1 MSTITTLYDDIR
13 AIIIN
18 TRNTIYKAVN
28 TGILEA
34 NWKIGRRIV
43 EEEQA
48 GASRAEY
55 GQRVI
60 NDLAEKLSVEFG
72 RGFDARELRRYRQFY
87 LLFPKWD
94 ALRPELTW
102 THYRTLIRVENERAR
117 LYYMN
122 EAALQNWSTRA
133 LDSQIERLTY
143 ERILSSQNQ
152 LIVKEAEDAASRQA
166 QLTPADIIKDPYVL
180 DFLGLPSG
188 VNFYEK
194 DLEKALIDNL
204 QQFLLE
210 LGRGFSFVSRQYRFN
225 TDNENYYVDLVFYN
239 FSGDANS
246 KDSRVVGAYSD
257 FDGKLVGH
265 VAFLSN
271 NTAIAV
277 SEDSLR
283 YYTVGATP
291 SAGEKIALDSKIQN
305 VFYTSG
311 NVGIVSETGNEDDPY
326 NIKIFNSNGGKLS
339 DVNYDTTYTTYNF
352 DGNTVLMYGGS
363 NFAIM
368 NLSGKFVTKQTIDGT
383 VTAFIS
389 TGKRGK
395 YYLVDDRFISRVR
408 LT

>member
-1 MSTITTLYDDIR
+1 MSAITTLYDDIR

-210 LGRGFSFVSRQYRFN
+210 LGRGFSFVSRQYRFK

-239 FSGDANS
+239 FILKCFVLIDL
-246 KDSRVVGAYSD
+246 KV
-257 FDGKLVGH
+257 GKLTYQDIGQMD
-265 VAFLSN
+265 FY
-271 NTAIAV
+271 I
-277 SEDSLR
+277 R
-283 YYTVGATP
+283 YFEENIRTETDNP
-291 SAGEKIALDSKIQN
+291 TI
-305 VFYTSG
+305 
-311 NVGIVSETGNEDDPY
+311 GIVLCTERD
-326 NIKIFNSNGGKLS
+326 
-339 DVNYDTTYTTYNF
+339 
-352 DGNTVLMYGGS
+352 NTIV
-363 NFAIM
+363 
-368 NLSGKFVTKQTIDGT
+368 K
-383 VTAFIS
+383 
-389 TGKRGK
+389 
-395 YYLVDDRFISRVR
+395 YLVMNDSNQLFASKYKLYLPTEEELINELETSRKQIENNVK
-408 LT
+408 

>member
-1 MSTITTLYDDIR
+1 MSAITTLYDDIR

-34 NWKIGRRIV
+34 NWKIGRRMV

-210 LGRGFSFVSRQYRFN
+210 LGRGFSFVSRQYRFK

-239 FSGDANS
+239 FILKCFVLIDL
-246 KDSRVVGAYSD
+246 KV
-257 FDGKLVGH
+257 GKLTYQDIGQMD
-265 VAFLSN
+265 FY
-271 NTAIAV
+271 I
-277 SEDSLR
+277 R
-283 YYTVGATP
+283 YFEENIRTETDNP
-291 SAGEKIALDSKIQN
+291 TI
-305 VFYTSG
+305 
-311 NVGIVSETGNEDDPY
+311 GIVLCTERDNTIVKYSVMNDSNQLFASKYKLYLPTEEELINELET
-326 NIKIFNSNGGKLS
+326 SR
-339 DVNYDTTYTTYNF
+339 
-352 DGNTVLMYGGS
+352 
-363 NFAIM
+363 
-368 NLSGKFVTKQTIDGT
+368 KQIENN
-383 VTAFIS
+383 V
-389 TGKRGK
+389 K
-395 YYLVDDRFISRVR
+395 
-408 LT
+408 

>member
-210 LGRGFSFVSRQYRFN
+210 LGRGFSFVSRQYRFK

-239 FSGDANS
+239 FILKCFVLIDL
-246 KDSRVVGAYSD
+246 KV
-257 FDGKLVGH
+257 GKLTYQDIGQM
-265 VAFLSN
+265 
-271 NTAIAV
+271 
-277 SEDSLR
+277 D
-283 YYTVGATP
+283 
-291 SAGEKIALDSKIQN
+291 
-305 VFYTSG
+305 FYTRYFEE
-311 NVGIVSETGNEDDPY
+311 NIRTETDNPTIGIVLCTERDNTIVKYSVMNDSNQLFASKYKLYLPTEEELINELET
-326 NIKIFNSNGGKLS
+326 SR
-339 DVNYDTTYTTYNF
+339 
-352 DGNTVLMYGGS
+352 
-363 NFAIM
+363 
-368 NLSGKFVTKQTIDGT
+368 KQIENN
-383 VTAFIS
+383 V
-389 TGKRGK
+389 K
-395 YYLVDDRFISRVR
+395 
-408 LT
+408 

>member
-152 LIVKEAEDAASRQA
+152 LIVKEAEDADSRQA

-210 LGRGFSFVSRQYRFN
+210 LGRGFSFVSRQYRFK

-239 FSGDANS
+239 FILKCFVLIDL
-246 KDSRVVGAYSD
+246 KV
-257 FDGKLVGH
+257 GKLTYQDIGQM
-265 VAFLSN
+265 
-271 NTAIAV
+271 
-277 SEDSLR
+277 D
-283 YYTVGATP
+283 
-291 SAGEKIALDSKIQN
+291 
-305 VFYTSG
+305 FYTRYFEE
-311 NVGIVSETGNEDDPY
+311 NIRTETDNPTIGIVLCTERDNTIVKYSVMNDSNQLFASKYKLYLPTEEELINELET
-326 NIKIFNSNGGKLS
+326 SR
-339 DVNYDTTYTTYNF
+339 
-352 DGNTVLMYGGS
+352 
-363 NFAIM
+363 
-368 NLSGKFVTKQTIDGT
+368 KQIENN
-383 VTAFIS
+383 V
-389 TGKRGK
+389 K
-395 YYLVDDRFISRVR
+395 
-408 LT
+408 

>member
-1 MSTITTLYDDIR
+1 MSAITTLYDDIR

-210 LGRGFSFVSRQYRFN
+210 LGRGFSFVSRQYRFK

-239 FSGDANS
+239 FILKCFVLIDL
-246 KDSRVVGAYSD
+246 KV
-257 FDGKLVGH
+257 GKLTYQDIGQM
-265 VAFLSN
+265 
-271 NTAIAV
+271 
-277 SEDSLR
+277 D
-283 YYTVGATP
+283 
-291 SAGEKIALDSKIQN
+291 
-305 VFYTSG
+305 FYTRYFEE
-311 NVGIVSETGNEDDPY
+311 NIRTETDNPTIGIVLCTERDNTIVKYSVMNDSNQLFASKYKLYLPTEEELINELET
-326 NIKIFNSNGGKLS
+326 SR
-339 DVNYDTTYTTYNF
+339 
-352 DGNTVLMYGGS
+352 
-363 NFAIM
+363 
-368 NLSGKFVTKQTIDGT
+368 KQIDNN
-383 VTAFIS
+383 V
-389 TGKRGK
+389 K
-395 YYLVDDRFISRVR
+395 
-408 LT
+408 

>member
-1 MSTITTLYDDIR
+1 MSTLTTLYDDIR

-210 LGRGFSFVSRQYRFN
+210 LGRGFSFVSRQYRFK

-239 FSGDANS
+239 FILKCFVLIDL
-246 KDSRVVGAYSD
+246 KV
-257 FDGKLVGH
+257 GKLTYQDIGQM
-265 VAFLSN
+265 
-271 NTAIAV
+271 
-277 SEDSLR
+277 D
-283 YYTVGATP
+283 
-291 SAGEKIALDSKIQN
+291 
-305 VFYTSG
+305 FYTRYFEE
-311 NVGIVSETGNEDDPY
+311 NIRTETDNPTIGIVLCTERDNTIVKYSVMNDSNQLFASKYKLYLPTEEELINELET
-326 NIKIFNSNGGKLS
+326 SR
-339 DVNYDTTYTTYNF
+339 
-352 DGNTVLMYGGS
+352 
-363 NFAIM
+363 
-368 NLSGKFVTKQTIDGT
+368 KQIENN
-383 VTAFIS
+383 V
-389 TGKRGK
+389 K
-395 YYLVDDRFISRVR
+395 
-408 LT
+408 

>member
-210 LGRGFSFVSRQYRFN
+210 LGRGFSFVSRQYRFK

-239 FSGDANS
+239 FILKCFVLIDL
-246 KDSRVVGAYSD
+246 KV
-257 FDGKLVGH
+257 GKLTYQDIGQMD
-265 VAFLSN
+265 FY
-271 NTAIAV
+271 I
-277 SEDSLR
+277 R
-283 YYTVGATP
+283 YFEENIRTETDNP
-291 SAGEKIALDSKIQN
+291 TI
-305 VFYTSG
+305 
-311 NVGIVSETGNEDDPY
+311 GIVLCTERDNTIVKYSVMNDSNQLFASKYKLYLPTEEELINELET
-326 NIKIFNSNGGKLS
+326 SR
-339 DVNYDTTYTTYNF
+339 
-352 DGNTVLMYGGS
+352 
-363 NFAIM
+363 
-368 NLSGKFVTKQTIDGT
+368 KQIENN
-383 VTAFIS
+383 V
-389 TGKRGK
+389 K
-395 YYLVDDRFISRVR
+395 
-408 LT
+408 

>member
-210 LGRGFSFVSRQYRFN
+210 LGRGFSFVSRQYRFK

-239 FSGDANS
+239 FILKCFVLIDL
-246 KDSRVVGAYSD
+246 KV
-257 FDGKLVGH
+257 GKLTYQDIGQMDFYIPRRIYAQKPIIQLSVSCFAPSGTTR
-265 VAFLSN
+265 LSN
-271 NTAIAV
+271 T
-277 SEDSLR
+277 R
-283 YYTVGATP
+283 
-291 SAGEKIALDSKIQN
+291 
-305 VFYTSG
+305 
-311 NVGIVSETGNEDDPY
+311 
-326 NIKIFNSNGGKLS
+326 
-339 DVNYDTTYTTYNF
+339 
-352 DGNTVLMYGGS
+352 
-363 NFAIM
+363 
-368 NLSGKFVTKQTIDGT
+368 
-383 VTAFIS
+383 
-389 TGKRGK
+389 
-395 YYLVDDRFISRVR
+395 
-408 LT
+408 

>member
-210 LGRGFSFVSRQYRFN
+210 LGRGCSFVSRQYRFK

-239 FSGDANS
+239 FILKCFVLIDL
-246 KDSRVVGAYSD
+246 KV
-257 FDGKLVGH
+257 GKLTYQDIGQM
-265 VAFLSN
+265 
-271 NTAIAV
+271 
-277 SEDSLR
+277 D
-283 YYTVGATP
+283 
-291 SAGEKIALDSKIQN
+291 
-305 VFYTSG
+305 FYTRYFEE
-311 NVGIVSETGNEDDPY
+311 NIRTETDNPTIGIVLCTERDNTIVKYSVMNDSNQLFASKYKLYLPTEEELINELET
-326 NIKIFNSNGGKLS
+326 SR
-339 DVNYDTTYTTYNF
+339 
-352 DGNTVLMYGGS
+352 
-363 NFAIM
+363 
-368 NLSGKFVTKQTIDGT
+368 KQIENN
-383 VTAFIS
+383 V
-389 TGKRGK
+389 K
-395 YYLVDDRFISRVR
+395 
-408 LT
+408 

>member
-1 MSTITTLYDDIR
+1 MSAITTLYDDIR

-34 NWKIGRRIV
+34 NWKIARRIV

-117 LYYMN
+117 LYYIN

-210 LGRGFSFVSRQYRFN
+210 LGRGFSFVSRQYRFK

-239 FSGDANS
+239 FILKCFVLIDL
-246 KDSRVVGAYSD
+246 KV
-257 FDGKLVGH
+257 GKLTYQDIGQM
-265 VAFLSN
+265 
-271 NTAIAV
+271 
-277 SEDSLR
+277 D
-283 YYTVGATP
+283 
-291 SAGEKIALDSKIQN
+291 
-305 VFYTSG
+305 FYTRYFEE
-311 NVGIVSETGNEDDPY
+311 NIRTETDNPTIGIVLCTERDNTIVKYSVMNDSNQLFASKYKLYLPTEEELINELET
-326 NIKIFNSNGGKLS
+326 SR
-339 DVNYDTTYTTYNF
+339 
-352 DGNTVLMYGGS
+352 
-363 NFAIM
+363 
-368 NLSGKFVTKQTIDGT
+368 KQIENN
-383 VTAFIS
+383 V
-389 TGKRGK
+389 K
-395 YYLVDDRFISRVR
+395 
-408 LT
+408 

>member
-210 LGRGFSFVSRQYRFN
+210 LGRGFSFVSRQYRFK

-239 FSGDANS
+239 FILKCFVLIDL
-246 KDSRVVGAYSD
+246 KV
-257 FDGKLVGH
+257 GKLTYQDIGQM
-265 VAFLSN
+265 
-271 NTAIAV
+271 
-277 SEDSLR
+277 D
-283 YYTVGATP
+283 
-291 SAGEKIALDSKIQN
+291 
-305 VFYTSG
+305 FYTRYFEE
-311 NVGIVSETGNEDDPY
+311 NIRTETYNPTIGIVLCTERDNTIVKYSVMNDSNQLFASKYKLYLPTEEELINELET
-326 NIKIFNSNGGKLS
+326 SR
-339 DVNYDTTYTTYNF
+339 
-352 DGNTVLMYGGS
+352 
-363 NFAIM
+363 
-368 NLSGKFVTKQTIDGT
+368 KQIENN
-383 VTAFIS
+383 V
-389 TGKRGK
+389 K
-395 YYLVDDRFISRVR
+395 
-408 LT
+408 

>member
-1 MSTITTLYDDIR
+1 MSAITTLYDDIR

-204 QQFLLE
+204 QQFLLA
-210 LGRGFSFVSRQYRFN
+210 LGRGFSFVSRQYRFK

-239 FSGDANS
+239 FILKCFVLIDL
-246 KDSRVVGAYSD
+246 KV
-257 FDGKLVGH
+257 GKLTYQDIGQM
-265 VAFLSN
+265 
-271 NTAIAV
+271 
-277 SEDSLR
+277 D
-283 YYTVGATP
+283 
-291 SAGEKIALDSKIQN
+291 
-305 VFYTSG
+305 FYTRYFEE
-311 NVGIVSETGNEDDPY
+311 NIRTETDNPTIGIVLCTERDNTIVKYSVMNDSNQLFASKYKLYLPTEEELINELET
-326 NIKIFNSNGGKLS
+326 SR
-339 DVNYDTTYTTYNF
+339 
-352 DGNTVLMYGGS
+352 
-363 NFAIM
+363 
-368 NLSGKFVTKQTIDGT
+368 KQIENN
-383 VTAFIS
+383 V
-389 TGKRGK
+389 K
-395 YYLVDDRFISRVR
+395 
-408 LT
+408 

>member
-1 MSTITTLYDDIR
+1 MSAITTLYDDIR

-210 LGRGFSFVSRQYRFN
+210 LGRGFSFVSRQSRFK

-239 FSGDANS
+239 FILKCFVLIDL
-246 KDSRVVGAYSD
+246 KV
-257 FDGKLVGH
+257 GKLTYQDIGQM
-265 VAFLSN
+265 
-271 NTAIAV
+271 
-277 SEDSLR
+277 D
-283 YYTVGATP
+283 
-291 SAGEKIALDSKIQN
+291 
-305 VFYTSG
+305 FYTRYFEE
-311 NVGIVSETGNEDDPY
+311 NIRTETDNPTIGIVLCTERDNTIVKYSVMNDSNQLFASKYKLYLPTEEELINELET
-326 NIKIFNSNGGKLS
+326 SR
-339 DVNYDTTYTTYNF
+339 
-352 DGNTVLMYGGS
+352 
-363 NFAIM
+363 
-368 NLSGKFVTKQTIDGT
+368 KQIENN
-383 VTAFIS
+383 V
-389 TGKRGK
+389 K
-395 YYLVDDRFISRVR
+395 
-408 LT
+408 

>member
-1 MSTITTLYDDIR
+1 MSAITTLYDDIR

-188 VNFYEK
+188 VKFYEK

-210 LGRGFSFVSRQYRFN
+210 LGRGFSFVSRQYRFK

-239 FSGDANS
+239 FILKCFVLIDL
-246 KDSRVVGAYSD
+246 KV
-257 FDGKLVGH
+257 GKLTYQDIGQM
-265 VAFLSN
+265 
-271 NTAIAV
+271 
-277 SEDSLR
+277 D
-283 YYTVGATP
+283 
-291 SAGEKIALDSKIQN
+291 
-305 VFYTSG
+305 FYTRYFEE
-311 NVGIVSETGNEDDPY
+311 NIRTETDNPTIGIVLCTERDNTIVKYSVMNDSNQLFASKYKLYLPTEEELINELET
-326 NIKIFNSNGGKLS
+326 SR
-339 DVNYDTTYTTYNF
+339 
-352 DGNTVLMYGGS
+352 
-363 NFAIM
+363 
-368 NLSGKFVTKQTIDGT
+368 KQIENN
-383 VTAFIS
+383 V
-389 TGKRGK
+389 K
-395 YYLVDDRFISRVR
+395 
-408 LT
+408 

>member
-1 MSTITTLYDDIR
+1 MSAITTLYDDIR

-117 LYYMN
+117 FYYMN

-210 LGRGFSFVSRQYRFN
+210 LGRGFSFVSRQYRFK

-239 FSGDANS
+239 FILKCFVLIDL
-246 KDSRVVGAYSD
+246 KV
-257 FDGKLVGH
+257 GKLTYQDIGQMD
-265 VAFLSN
+265 FY
-271 NTAIAV
+271 I
-277 SEDSLR
+277 R
-283 YYTVGATP
+283 YFEENIRTETDNP
-291 SAGEKIALDSKIQN
+291 TI
-305 VFYTSG
+305 
-311 NVGIVSETGNEDDPY
+311 GIVLCTERDNTIVKYSVMNDSNQLFASKYKLYLPTEEELINELET
-326 NIKIFNSNGGKLS
+326 SR
-339 DVNYDTTYTTYNF
+339 
-352 DGNTVLMYGGS
+352 
-363 NFAIM
+363 
-368 NLSGKFVTKQTIDGT
+368 KQIENN
-383 VTAFIS
+383 V
-389 TGKRGK
+389 K
-395 YYLVDDRFISRVR
+395 
-408 LT
+408 

>member
-1 MSTITTLYDDIR
+1 MSAITTLYDDIR

-210 LGRGFSFVSRQYRFN
+210 LGRGFSFVSRQYRFK

-239 FSGDANS
+239 FILKCFVLIDL
-246 KDSRVVGAYSD
+246 KV
-257 FDGKLVGH
+257 GKLTYQDIGQM
-265 VAFLSN
+265 
-271 NTAIAV
+271 
-277 SEDSLR
+277 D
-283 YYTVGATP
+283 
-291 SAGEKIALDSKIQN
+291 
-305 VFYTSG
+305 FYTRYFEE
-311 NVGIVSETGNEDDPY
+311 NIRTETDNPTIGIVLCTERDNTIVKYSVMNDSNQWFASKYKLYLPTEEELINELET
-326 NIKIFNSNGGKLS
+326 SR
-339 DVNYDTTYTTYNF
+339 
-352 DGNTVLMYGGS
+352 
-363 NFAIM
+363 
-368 NLSGKFVTKQTIDGT
+368 KQIENN
-383 VTAFIS
+383 V
-389 TGKRGK
+389 K
-395 YYLVDDRFISRVR
+395 
-408 LT
+408 

>member
-1 MSTITTLYDDIR
+1 MSAITTLYDDIR

-210 LGRGFSFVSRQYRFN
+210 LGRGFSFVSRQYPFK
-225 TDNENYYVDLVFYN
+225 TDNDNYYVDLVFYN
-239 FSGDANS
+239 FILKCFVLIDL
-246 KDSRVVGAYSD
+246 KV
-257 FDGKLVGH
+257 GKLTYQDIGQM
-265 VAFLSN
+265 
-271 NTAIAV
+271 
-277 SEDSLR
+277 D
-283 YYTVGATP
+283 
-291 SAGEKIALDSKIQN
+291 
-305 VFYTSG
+305 FYTRYFEE
-311 NVGIVSETGNEDDPY
+311 NIRTETDNPTIGIVLCTERDNTIVKYSVMNDSNQLFASKCKLYLPTEEELINELET
-326 NIKIFNSNGGKLS
+326 SR
-339 DVNYDTTYTTYNF
+339 
-352 DGNTVLMYGGS
+352 
-363 NFAIM
+363 
-368 NLSGKFVTKQTIDGT
+368 KQIENN
-383 VTAFIS
+383 V
-389 TGKRGK
+389 K
-395 YYLVDDRFISRVR
+395 
-408 LT
+408 

>member
-1 MSTITTLYDDIR
+1 MSAITTLYDDIR

-188 VNFYEK
+188 VNFYEN

-210 LGRGFSFVSRQYRFN
+210 LGRGFSFVSRQYRFK

-239 FSGDANS
+239 FILKCFVLIDL
-246 KDSRVVGAYSD
+246 KV
-257 FDGKLVGH
+257 GKLTYQDIGQM
-265 VAFLSN
+265 
-271 NTAIAV
+271 
-277 SEDSLR
+277 D
-283 YYTVGATP
+283 
-291 SAGEKIALDSKIQN
+291 
-305 VFYTSG
+305 FYTRYFEE
-311 NVGIVSETGNEDDPY
+311 NIRTETDNPTIGIVLCTERDNTIVKYSVMNDSNQLFASKYKLYLPTEEELINELET
-326 NIKIFNSNGGKLS
+326 SR
-339 DVNYDTTYTTYNF
+339 
-352 DGNTVLMYGGS
+352 
-363 NFAIM
+363 
-368 NLSGKFVTKQTIDGT
+368 KQIENN
-383 VTAFIS
+383 V
-389 TGKRGK
+389 K
-395 YYLVDDRFISRVR
+395 
-408 LT
+408 

>member
-1 MSTITTLYDDIR
+1 MSAITTLYDDIR

-210 LGRGFSFVSRQYRFN
+210 LGRGFSFVSRQYRFK

-239 FSGDANS
+239 FILKCFVLIDL
-246 KDSRVVGAYSD
+246 KV
-257 FDGKLVGH
+257 GKLTYQDIGQM
-265 VAFLSN
+265 
-271 NTAIAV
+271 
-277 SEDSLR
+277 D
-283 YYTVGATP
+283 
-291 SAGEKIALDSKIQN
+291 
-305 VFYTSG
+305 FYTRYFEE
-311 NVGIVSETGNEDDPY
+311 NIRTERMQTGR
-326 NIKIFNSNGGKLS
+326 
-339 DVNYDTTYTTYNF
+339 
-352 DGNTVLMYGGS
+352 
-363 NFAIM
+363 FA
-368 NLSGKFVTKQTIDGT
+368 SF
-383 VTAFIS
+383 F
-389 TGKRGK
+389 
-395 YYLVDDRFISRVR
+395 YLLTNREQLR
-408 LT
+408 LRR

>member
-1 MSTITTLYDDIR
+1 MSAITTLYDDIR

-166 QLTPADIIKDPYVL
+166 QLTPADILKDPYVL

-210 LGRGFSFVSRQYRFN
+210 LGRGFSFVSRQYRFK

-239 FSGDANS
+239 FILKCFVLIDL
-246 KDSRVVGAYSD
+246 KV
-257 FDGKLVGH
+257 GKLTYQDIGQM
-265 VAFLSN
+265 
-271 NTAIAV
+271 
-277 SEDSLR
+277 D
-283 YYTVGATP
+283 
-291 SAGEKIALDSKIQN
+291 
-305 VFYTSG
+305 FYTRYFEE
-311 NVGIVSETGNEDDPY
+311 NIRTETDNPTIGIVLCTERDNTIVKYSVMNDSNQLFASKYKLYLPTEEELINELET
-326 NIKIFNSNGGKLS
+326 SR
-339 DVNYDTTYTTYNF
+339 
-352 DGNTVLMYGGS
+352 
-363 NFAIM
+363 
-368 NLSGKFVTKQTIDGT
+368 KQIENN
-383 VTAFIS
+383 V
-389 TGKRGK
+389 K
-395 YYLVDDRFISRVR
+395 
-408 LT
+408 

>member
-194 DLEKALIDNL
+194 DLEKALIDNSCWSWGAVFPL
-204 QQFLLE
+204 FHVNT
-210 LGRGFSFVSRQYRFN
+210 VSRP
-225 TDNENYYVDLVFYN
+225 TTKTTMSIL
-239 FSGDANS
+239 
-246 KDSRVVGAYSD
+246 YSITSS
-257 FDGKLVGH
+257 
-265 VAFLSN
+265 SN
-271 NTAIAV
+271 
-277 SEDSLR
+277 
-283 YYTVGATP
+283 
-291 SAGEKIALDSKIQN
+291 ALC
-305 VFYTSG
+305 
-311 NVGIVSETGNEDDPY
+311 
-326 NIKIFNSNGGKLS
+326 
-339 DVNYDTTYTTYNF
+339 
-352 DGNTVLMYGGS
+352 
-363 NFAIM
+363 
-368 NLSGKFVTKQTIDGT
+368 
-383 VTAFIS
+383 
-389 TGKRGK
+389 
-395 YYLVDDRFISRVR
+395 
-408 LT
+408 

>member
-143 ERILSSQNQ
+143 ERILSSQNH

-210 LGRGFSFVSRQYRFN
+210 LGRGFSFVSRQYRFK

-239 FSGDANS
+239 FILKCFVLIDL
-246 KDSRVVGAYSD
+246 KV
-257 FDGKLVGH
+257 GKLTYQDIGQM
-265 VAFLSN
+265 
-271 NTAIAV
+271 
-277 SEDSLR
+277 D
-283 YYTVGATP
+283 
-291 SAGEKIALDSKIQN
+291 
-305 VFYTSG
+305 FYTRYFEE
-311 NVGIVSETGNEDDPY
+311 NIRTETDNPTIGIVLCTERDNTIVKYSVMNDSNQLFASKYKLYLPTEEELINELET
-326 NIKIFNSNGGKLS
+326 SR
-339 DVNYDTTYTTYNF
+339 
-352 DGNTVLMYGGS
+352 
-363 NFAIM
+363 
-368 NLSGKFVTKQTIDGT
+368 KQIENN
-383 VTAFIS
+383 V
-389 TGKRGK
+389 K
-395 YYLVDDRFISRVR
+395 
-408 LT
+408 

>member
-1 MSTITTLYDDIR
+1 MSAITTLYDDIR

-87 LLFPKWD
+87 LLFPIWD

-210 LGRGFSFVSRQYRFN
+210 LGRGFSFVSRQYRFK

-239 FSGDANS
+239 FILKCFVLIDL
-246 KDSRVVGAYSD
+246 KV
-257 FDGKLVGH
+257 GKLTYQDIGQM
-265 VAFLSN
+265 
-271 NTAIAV
+271 
-277 SEDSLR
+277 D
-283 YYTVGATP
+283 
-291 SAGEKIALDSKIQN
+291 
-305 VFYTSG
+305 FYTRYFEE
-311 NVGIVSETGNEDDPY
+311 NIRTETDNPTIGIVLCTERDNTIVKYSVMNDSNQLFASKYKLYLPTEEELINELET
-326 NIKIFNSNGGKLS
+326 SR
-339 DVNYDTTYTTYNF
+339 
-352 DGNTVLMYGGS
+352 
-363 NFAIM
+363 
-368 NLSGKFVTKQTIDGT
+368 KQIENN
-383 VTAFIS
+383 V
-389 TGKRGK
+389 K
-395 YYLVDDRFISRVR
+395 
-408 LT
+408 

>member
-210 LGRGFSFVSRQYRFN
+210 LGRGFSFVSRQYRFK

-239 FSGDANS
+239 FILKCFVLIDL
-246 KDSRVVGAYSD
+246 KV
-257 FDGKLVGH
+257 GKLTYQDIGQMD
-265 VAFLSN
+265 LY
-271 NTAIAV
+271 T
-277 SEDSLR
+277 R
-283 YYTVGATP
+283 YFEENIRTETDNP
-291 SAGEKIALDSKIQN
+291 TI
-305 VFYTSG
+305 
-311 NVGIVSETGNEDDPY
+311 GIVLCTERDNTIVKYSVMNDSNQLFASKYKLYLPTEEELINELET
-326 NIKIFNSNGGKLS
+326 SR
-339 DVNYDTTYTTYNF
+339 
-352 DGNTVLMYGGS
+352 
-363 NFAIM
+363 
-368 NLSGKFVTKQTIDGT
+368 KQIENN
-383 VTAFIS
+383 V
-389 TGKRGK
+389 K
-395 YYLVDDRFISRVR
+395 
-408 LT
+408 

>member
-1 MSTITTLYDDIR
+1 MSAITTLYDDIR

-18 TRNTIYKAVN
+18 TRNTLYKAVN

-210 LGRGFSFVSRQYRFN
+210 LGRGFSFVSRQYRFK

-239 FSGDANS
+239 FILKCFVLIDL
-246 KDSRVVGAYSD
+246 KV
-257 FDGKLVGH
+257 GKLTYQDIGQMD
-265 VAFLSN
+265 FY
-271 NTAIAV
+271 I
-277 SEDSLR
+277 R
-283 YYTVGATP
+283 YFEENIRTETDNP
-291 SAGEKIALDSKIQN
+291 TI
-305 VFYTSG
+305 
-311 NVGIVSETGNEDDPY
+311 GIVLCTERDNTIVKYSVMNDSNQLFASKYKLYLPTEEELINELET
-326 NIKIFNSNGGKLS
+326 SR
-339 DVNYDTTYTTYNF
+339 
-352 DGNTVLMYGGS
+352 
-363 NFAIM
+363 
-368 NLSGKFVTKQTIDGT
+368 KQIENN
-383 VTAFIS
+383 V
-389 TGKRGK
+389 K
-395 YYLVDDRFISRVR
+395 
-408 LT
+408 

>member
-143 ERILSSQNQ
+143 ERILYSQNQ

-210 LGRGFSFVSRQYRFN
+210 LGRGFSFVSRQYRFK

-239 FSGDANS
+239 FILKCFVLIDL
-246 KDSRVVGAYSD
+246 KV
-257 FDGKLVGH
+257 GKLTYQDIGQM
-265 VAFLSN
+265 
-271 NTAIAV
+271 
-277 SEDSLR
+277 D
-283 YYTVGATP
+283 
-291 SAGEKIALDSKIQN
+291 
-305 VFYTSG
+305 FYTRYFEE
-311 NVGIVSETGNEDDPY
+311 NIRTETDNPTIGIVLCTERDNTIVKYSVMNDSNQLFASKYKLYLPTEEELINELET
-326 NIKIFNSNGGKLS
+326 SR
-339 DVNYDTTYTTYNF
+339 
-352 DGNTVLMYGGS
+352 
-363 NFAIM
+363 
-368 NLSGKFVTKQTIDGT
+368 KQIENN
-383 VTAFIS
+383 V
-389 TGKRGK
+389 K
-395 YYLVDDRFISRVR
+395 
-408 LT
+408 

>member
-1 MSTITTLYDDIR
+1 MSAITTLYDDIR

-210 LGRGFSFVSRQYRFN
+210 LGRGFSFVSRQYPFK
-225 TDNENYYVDLVFYN
+225 TDNDNYYVDLVFYN
-239 FSGDANS
+239 FILKCFVLIDL
-246 KDSRVVGAYSD
+246 KV
-257 FDGKLVGH
+257 GKLTYQDIGQM
-265 VAFLSN
+265 
-271 NTAIAV
+271 
-277 SEDSLR
+277 D
-283 YYTVGATP
+283 
-291 SAGEKIALDSKIQN
+291 
-305 VFYTSG
+305 FYTRYFEE
-311 NVGIVSETGNEDDPY
+311 NIRTETDNPTIGIVLCTERDNTIVKYSVMNDSNQLFASKYKLYLPTEEELINELET
-326 NIKIFNSNGGKLS
+326 SR
-339 DVNYDTTYTTYNF
+339 
-352 DGNTVLMYGGS
+352 
-363 NFAIM
+363 
-368 NLSGKFVTKQTIDGT
+368 KQIENN
-383 VTAFIS
+383 V
-389 TGKRGK
+389 K
-395 YYLVDDRFISRVR
+395 
-408 LT
+408 

>member
-1 MSTITTLYDDIR
+1 MSAITTLYDDIR

-210 LGRGFSFVSRQYRFN
+210 LGRGFSFVSRQYRFK

-239 FSGDANS
+239 FILKCFVLIDLKVGKLTYQDIGQMDFYTRYFEENIRTETDNPTIGIVLCTERDNTIVKYSVMNDSNQLFAS
-246 KDSRVVGAYSD
+246 KDKLYLPTEEELINELETSR
-257 FDGKLVGH
+257 KQIE
-265 VAFLSN
+265 N
-271 NTAIAV
+271 NV
-277 SEDSLR
+277 
-283 YYTVGATP
+283 
-291 SAGEKIALDSKIQN
+291 K
-305 VFYTSG
+305 
-311 NVGIVSETGNEDDPY
+311 
-326 NIKIFNSNGGKLS
+326 
-339 DVNYDTTYTTYNF
+339 
-352 DGNTVLMYGGS
+352 
-363 NFAIM
+363 
-368 NLSGKFVTKQTIDGT
+368 
-383 VTAFIS
+383 
-389 TGKRGK
+389 
-395 YYLVDDRFISRVR
+395 
-408 LT
+408 

>member
-1 MSTITTLYDDIR
+1 MSAITTLYDDIR

-210 LGRGFSFVSRQYRFN
+210 LGRGFSFVSRQYRFK

-239 FSGDANS
+239 FILKCFVLIDL
-246 KDSRVVGAYSD
+246 KV
-257 FDGKLVGH
+257 GKLTYQDIGQMD
-265 VAFLSN
+265 FYP
-271 NTAIAV
+271 
-277 SEDSLR
+277 R
-283 YYTVGATP
+283 YYEENIRTETDNP
-291 SAGEKIALDSKIQN
+291 TI
-305 VFYTSG
+305 
-311 NVGIVSETGNEDDPY
+311 GIVLCTERDNTIVKYSVMNDSNQLFASKYKLYLPTEEELINELET
-326 NIKIFNSNGGKLS
+326 SR
-339 DVNYDTTYTTYNF
+339 
-352 DGNTVLMYGGS
+352 
-363 NFAIM
+363 
-368 NLSGKFVTKQTIDGT
+368 KQIENN
-383 VTAFIS
+383 V
-389 TGKRGK
+389 K
-395 YYLVDDRFISRVR
+395 
-408 LT
+408 

>member
-1 MSTITTLYDDIR
+1 MSAITTLYDDIR

-210 LGRGFSFVSRQYRFN
+210 LGRGFSFVSRQYRFK

-239 FSGDANS
+239 FILKCFVLIDL
-246 KDSRVVGAYSD
+246 KV
-257 FDGKLVGH
+257 GKLTYQDIGQM
-265 VAFLSN
+265 
-271 NTAIAV
+271 
-277 SEDSLR
+277 D
-283 YYTVGATP
+283 
-291 SAGEKIALDSKIQN
+291 
-305 VFYTSG
+305 FYTRYFEE
-311 NVGIVSETGNEDDPY
+311 NIRTETDNPTIGIVLCTERD
-326 NIKIFNSNGGKLS
+326 
-339 DVNYDTTYTTYNF
+339 
-352 DGNTVLMYGGS
+352 NTIV
-363 NFAIM
+363 
-368 NLSGKFVTKQTIDGT
+368 
-383 VTAFIS
+383 
-389 TGKRGK
+389 
-395 YYLVDDRFISRVR
+395 
-408 LT
+408 

>member
-210 LGRGFSFVSRQYRFN
+210 LGRGFSFVSRQYRFK

-239 FSGDANS
+239 FILKCFVLIDL
-246 KDSRVVGAYSD
+246 KV
-257 FDGKLVGH
+257 GKLTYQDIGQM
-265 VAFLSN
+265 
-271 NTAIAV
+271 
-277 SEDSLR
+277 D
-283 YYTVGATP
+283 
-291 SAGEKIALDSKIQN
+291 
-305 VFYTSG
+305 FYTRYFEE
-311 NVGIVSETGNEDDPY
+311 NIRTETDNPTIGIVLCTERDNTIVKYSVMNDSNQLFASKYKLYLPTEEELINELET
-326 NIKIFNSNGGKLS
+326 SR
-339 DVNYDTTYTTYNF
+339 
-352 DGNTVLMYGGS
+352 
-363 NFAIM
+363 
-368 NLSGKFVTKQTIDGT
+368 KQIENN
-383 VTAFIS
+383 VE
-389 TGKRGK
+389 
-395 YYLVDDRFISRVR
+395 
-408 LT
+408 

>member
-1 MSTITTLYDDIR
+1 MSAITTLYDDIR

-210 LGRGFSFVSRQYRFN
+210 LGRGFSFVSRQYRFK

-239 FSGDANS
+239 FILKCFVLIDL
-246 KDSRVVGAYSD
+246 KV
-257 FDGKLVGH
+257 GKLTYQDIGQM
-265 VAFLSN
+265 
-271 NTAIAV
+271 
-277 SEDSLR
+277 D
-283 YYTVGATP
+283 
-291 SAGEKIALDSKIQN
+291 
-305 VFYTSG
+305 FYTRYFEE
-311 NVGIVSETGNEDDPY
+311 NIRTETDTPTIGIVLCTERDNTIVKYSVMNDSNQLFASKYKLYLPTEEELINELET
-326 NIKIFNSNGGKLS
+326 SR
-339 DVNYDTTYTTYNF
+339 
-352 DGNTVLMYGGS
+352 
-363 NFAIM
+363 
-368 NLSGKFVTKQTIDGT
+368 KQIENN
-383 VTAFIS
+383 V
-389 TGKRGK
+389 K
-395 YYLVDDRFISRVR
+395 
-408 LT
+408 

>member
-1 MSTITTLYDDIR
+1 MSAITTLYDDIR

-210 LGRGFSFVSRQYRFN
+210 LGRGFSFVSRQYRFK
-225 TDNENYYVDLVFYN
+225 TDTENYYVDLVFYN
-239 FSGDANS
+239 FILKCFVLIDL
-246 KDSRVVGAYSD
+246 KV
-257 FDGKLVGH
+257 GKLTYQDIGQM
-265 VAFLSN
+265 
-271 NTAIAV
+271 
-277 SEDSLR
+277 D
-283 YYTVGATP
+283 
-291 SAGEKIALDSKIQN
+291 
-305 VFYTSG
+305 FYTRYFEE
-311 NVGIVSETGNEDDPY
+311 NIRTETDNPTIGIVLCTERDNTIVKYSVMNDSNQLFASKYKLYLPTEEELINELET
-326 NIKIFNSNGGKLS
+326 SR
-339 DVNYDTTYTTYNF
+339 
-352 DGNTVLMYGGS
+352 
-363 NFAIM
+363 
-368 NLSGKFVTKQTIDGT
+368 KQIENN
-383 VTAFIS
+383 V
-389 TGKRGK
+389 K
-395 YYLVDDRFISRVR
+395 
-408 LT
+408 

>member
-1 MSTITTLYDDIR
+1 MSAITTLYDDIR

-122 EAALQNWSTRA
+122 EAAL
-133 LDSQIERLTY
+133 DSQIERLTY

-210 LGRGFSFVSRQYRFN
+210 LGRGFSFVSRQYRFK

-239 FSGDANS
+239 FILKCFVLIDL
-246 KDSRVVGAYSD
+246 KV
-257 FDGKLVGH
+257 GKLTYQDIGQM
-265 VAFLSN
+265 
-271 NTAIAV
+271 
-277 SEDSLR
+277 D
-283 YYTVGATP
+283 
-291 SAGEKIALDSKIQN
+291 
-305 VFYTSG
+305 FYTRYFEE
-311 NVGIVSETGNEDDPY
+311 NIRTETDNPTIGIVLCTERDNTIVKYSVMNDSNQLFASKYKLYLPTEEELINELET
-326 NIKIFNSNGGKLS
+326 SR
-339 DVNYDTTYTTYNF
+339 
-352 DGNTVLMYGGS
+352 
-363 NFAIM
+363 
-368 NLSGKFVTKQTIDGT
+368 KQIENN
-383 VTAFIS
+383 V
-389 TGKRGK
+389 K
-395 YYLVDDRFISRVR
+395 
-408 LT
+408 

>member
-210 LGRGFSFVSRQYRFN
+210 LGRGFSFVSRQYRFK
-225 TDNENYYVDLVFYN
+225 TDNENYYVDLVFHN
-239 FSGDANS
+239 FILKCFVLIDL
-246 KDSRVVGAYSD
+246 KV
-257 FDGKLVGH
+257 GKLTYQDIGQM
-265 VAFLSN
+265 
-271 NTAIAV
+271 
-277 SEDSLR
+277 D
-283 YYTVGATP
+283 
-291 SAGEKIALDSKIQN
+291 
-305 VFYTSG
+305 FYTRYFEE
-311 NVGIVSETGNEDDPY
+311 NIRTETDNPTIGIVLCTERDNTIVKYSVMNDSNQLFASKYKLYLPTEEELINELET
-326 NIKIFNSNGGKLS
+326 SR
-339 DVNYDTTYTTYNF
+339 
-352 DGNTVLMYGGS
+352 
-363 NFAIM
+363 
-368 NLSGKFVTKQTIDGT
+368 KQIENN
-383 VTAFIS
+383 V
-389 TGKRGK
+389 K
-395 YYLVDDRFISRVR
+395 
-408 LT
+408 